1 MTAKAMKARYRRYRN
16 MIEGMMNERVGWWS
30 EVVCSPD
37 GASALFPPQDVD
49 AKNGAG
55 VGRTEPER
63 RERYE
68 KHTDQTEGFALYIP
82 TYSTCKVKERQWVSL
97 GQPLARVTVCR
108 A

>member
-55 VGRTEPER
+55 VGRTEPKE
-63 RERYE
+63 E
-68 KHTDQTEGFALYIP
+68 KDNTNQTEGFALYIP

-97 GQPLARVTVCR
+97 GQPLARVTVGR